1 MLGGNSRIMYD
12 GIKEQTLSGFK
23 WNALGQFLPYAIQ
36 LIISLIIAR
45 QLEPEDYGVIGMLA
59 IFMALAQAF
68 VDSGFGNGLIRKIDR
83 TDIDSSTVFY
93 FNIAVAC
100 VIYLILFF
108 SAPYIAGFFNMPV
121 LTDVTR
127 LLSLTIIINSIG
139 LVPRSL
145 LSIAVDF
152 KSQAYASVVSV
163 IISGVVGIY
172 LALSG
177 FGVWALVWQSLVSA
191 SVGLI
196 IIWIYAKWRPKLVY
210 SWNSFRVLFSFGS
223 KLLVSRLIN
232 TIYSHLSS
240 LIIGKYYSPADL
252 GFYDKGYK
260 IASLP
265 SLRLSDALH
274 AVTFPILAKLQ
285 DDDKRLLS
293 AYHKYLAVTSLVIFF
308 IMTLL
313 AVIAKP
319 LILLLLTEKWLGV
332 VPLLQVFCLAF
343 MFDSI
348 CRLNNNMLFVK
359 GWSGLFLRLEII
371 KKVIIIPVLLLAIPL
386 GVIAIS
392 FVAVIHTF
400 VDIACSTVC
409 INKYLDVDFRRYL
422 ILIKYFLLSALSCA
436 PALVVCNVD
445 ISPWLSLPIG
455 IISAIALYYIF
466 LHKDD
471 NMKEVIQT
479 MGSMMREKR

>member
-1 MLGGNSRIMYD
+1 MYN

-23 WNALGQFLPYAIQ
+23 WNALGHFFPHAIR

-68 VDSGFGNGLIRKIDR
+68 VDGGFGNGLIRKIDR
-83 TDIDSSTVFY
+83 TNIDSSTVFF
-93 FNIAVAC
+93 FNIAIAC
-100 VIYLILFF
+100 ILYLILFF
-108 SAPYIAGFFNMPV
+108 SAPYIAGFFKMPV

-139 LVPRSL
+139 LVPRAL

-152 KSQAYASVVSV
+152 KPQAYASVISV
-163 IISGVVGIY
+163 IFSGVVGIC
-172 LALSG
+172 LALVG

-191 SVGLI
+191 SVSLI
-196 IIWIYAKWRPKLVY
+196 VIWIYAKWKPKLVY
-210 SWNSFRVLFSFGS
+210 SWNSFMVLFSYGS
-223 KLLVSRLIN
+223 KLLASRLIN
-232 TIYSHLSS
+232 TLYSHLSS

-293 AYHKYLAVTSLVIFF
+293 AYHKYLALTSLVIFF

-313 AVIAKP
+313 AVISKP

-332 VPLLQVFCLAF
+332 VPFLQVFCFAF

-348 CRLNNNMLFVK
+348 CRLNNNLLFVK
-359 GWSGLFLRLEII
+359 GWSGLFLKLEII
-371 KKVIIIPVLLLAIPL
+371 KKAIIIPVLLFAIPL

-392 FVAVIHTF
+392 FVALVHTF
-400 VDIACSTVC
+400 VDITCSTVC
-409 INKYLDVDFRRYL
+409 INKNLDVSFRDYL
-422 ILIKYFLLSALSCA
+422 ILVKYFLLSALSCA
-436 PALVVCNVD
+436 PALLVCNVA

-455 IISAIALYYIF
+455 ILLSITLYYFF
-466 LHKDD
+466 LHKDE
-471 NMKEVIQT
+471 NMREVIQT
-479 MGSMMREKR
+479 MVSMMRVKR